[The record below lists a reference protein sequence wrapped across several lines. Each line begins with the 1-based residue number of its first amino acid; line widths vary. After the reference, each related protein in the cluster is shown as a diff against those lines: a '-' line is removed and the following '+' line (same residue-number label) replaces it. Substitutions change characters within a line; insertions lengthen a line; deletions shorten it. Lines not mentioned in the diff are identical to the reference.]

1 MAKARHDQPP
11 ESNRNT
17 LIIMAVGGVLV
28 AALVVWALTRTV
40 EPAPA
45 TFPTAATP
53 VAEGTTA
60 PPLPLP
66 TPDTGF
72 PAINTATT
80 GVNPNPLTPNPA
92 AQTPVPSPQGDRAE
106 VRRIAVEDLKA
117 QVDRGD
123 VTVIDVRDAAS
134 FATGHIPGAVNMPF
148 ASIEAQVDAIPKG
161 KPIVTY
167 CT

>member
-1 MAKARHDQPP
+1 M
-11 ESNRNT
+11 T
-17 LIIMAVGGVLV
+17 VGGLLV

-45 TFPTAATP
+45 TFPADATP
-53 VAEGTTA
+53 VAGGTTA
-60 PPLPLP
+60 APPPLA
-66 TPDTGF
+66 TTETGF

-80 GVNPNPLTPNPA
+80 GVNPNPVNPTA
-92 AQTPVPSPQGDRAE
+92 LQVPPQPAPQPQGDRAD

-117 QVDRGD
+117 QVDRGG

-134 FATGHIPGAVNMPF
+134 FATGHIPGALNMPF
-148 ASIEAQVDAIPKG
+148 ASIEAQADAIPKG